1 MKTLLR
7 FMLAPVLTLALG
19 MVMTFTPAA
28 SAQQYGVR
36 AGDRLEIQVVEDES
50 LNRAV
55 TVLPGG
61 SISFPYAGNLNVGG
75 QSASTIANRIS
86 QSLTGVMAS
95 PPTVF
100 VNVIPLEPV
109 PMAQEAEDVV
119 VNIYIMGEAAQPGAK
134 AVPPGT
140 TFLQA
145 LSQAGGLTPFAATK
159 RIQLRR
165 AKNPGQVVTVNYAA
179 IMRGAAMNLDPVLGE
194 GDVIIIPERSLFE

>member
-7 FMLAPVLTLALG
+7 FILAPVLSLALAV
-19 MVMTFTPAA
+19 VMAFTPAA

-100 VNVIPLEPV
+100 VNIIPLEPV
-109 PMAQEAEDVV
+109 PMAQEVEEAV

-165 AKNPGQVVTVNYAA
+165 ASNPRQVITVNYAA

>member
-165 AKNPGQVVTVNYAA
+165 AKVPGQVVTVNYAA

>member
-19 MVMTFTPAA
+19 MVMAFAPAA